1 MRLSVVVP
9 FYRAVDFIPAA
20 MQNLA
25 RQAQPGVEFVLV
37 EDGSGDDTRDEL
49 HRWADKVPGARVVDL
64 DVNRGLGGARNAGI
78 DAAQGRYLTFLDA
91 DDWYGPG
98 YLSDL
103 VDAIELF
110 GCEFVRVDHVQV
122 RDRTRRVIRSPE
134 GRRNEVFAPRES
146 ILPSE
151 RSSGI
156 DYPYAWA
163 GIFDLQQIPRGR
175 LHFDPLHTCEDRPWL
190 WRLYLDAASH
200 AVVGLHGLFYRREV
214 AGSLTQIGDERQLHF
229 LDAFAVILDDLDR
242 RPNLD
247 PRIHHKAVR
256 SFCAIIAH
264 HLSLD
269 ARFTPEV
276 RDLLHR
282 RASAA
287 LYDIDSDELAEVF
300 GAMGDRRVDA
310 LQSLMR
316 RTGTR

>member
-78 DAAQGRYLTFLDA
+78 DAARGRYLTFLDA

-163 GIFDLQQIPRGR
+163 GIFDLQQIP
-175 LHFDPLHTCEDRPWL
+175 
-190 WRLYLDAASH
+190 
-200 AVVGLHGLFYRREV
+200 
-214 AGSLTQIGDERQLHF
+214 
-229 LDAFAVILDDLDR
+229 
-242 RPNLD
+242 
-247 PRIHHKAVR
+247 
-256 SFCAIIAH
+256 
-264 HLSLD
+264 
-269 ARFTPEV
+269 
-276 RDLLHR
+276 
-282 RASAA
+282 ASAFTSIRCTPA
-287 LYDIDSDELAEVF
+287 RTARGCGGCTSTPPPTPSSDSTACSTV
-300 GAMGDRRVDA
+300 ARSPAR
-310 LQSLMR
+310 
-316 RTGTR
+316 